1 MGMSLSEALWVA
13 LTASAVGVTLLIAPS
28 TFGWNLIK
36 LLLLIYSVNGIIALP
51 SLLRER
57 QEERDA
63 QAAEDWHESRTDRD
77 IHRRL

>member
-13 LTASAVGVTLLIAPS
+13 LTASAVGVTLFLAPS

-36 LLLLIYSVNGIIALP
+36 LLLFIYSMNGFIALAG
-51 SLLRER
+51 LLRARREYDAL
-57 QEERDA
+57 QQARDW
-63 QAAEDWHESRTDRD
+63 DESRTDRD